1 MAMIDIHI
9 VLPWVYF
16 SVILFILIV
25 VMIFCFTEFALG
37 INYIRAKRRLNGGD
51 EVVPDLLEQLPVVT
65 IQIPIY
71 NEKYVAERAI
81 RSCYDLLYPKEKLQ
95 IQILDDST
103 DETIHISNK
112 IAAEMLAAGYNIT
125 VLHRTNRDGFKAGA
139 LRDAMATVV
148 GDFIAIFDADFLI
161 PTEFLQDTLPY
172 FKDEKIGMVQTR
184 WGHLNESFS
193 LLTKIQSF
201 FIDLHF
207 SVQHTGRNAFGY
219 FINFNGTAGIWRKS
233 CIIDAGGWTPDTLT
247 EDLDLSYRAQMRQW
261 KFKYR
266 EGKPSLSELPAHMS
280 GIKSQQFRWIKG
292 GTQVGLKLFSE
303 LWHSNATFKQKWFG
317 FAHIFSG
324 MTYIFSF
331 ALFILSVPLIV
342 VFKTTF
348 IGQYVPYLSIFMFST
363 LAILFVGGISFFN
376 TKHDI
381 EYKSLT
387 FIWRFMMFLFFTM
400 GLSFNNTLAIM
411 EGLSGK
417 KSDFIRTPKFNLSGR
432 SSINDWAGFS
442 YLSNGLSGQILIEIL
457 LLLYFLFGIGLGI
470 YLQFYH
476 LLPLHVMLVLGYG
489 MIVYYSIKHTLNRL

>member
-1 MAMIDIHI
+1 MSMIDFNI
-9 VLPWVYF
+9 VLPWIYF
-16 SVILFILIV
+16 AVILFILVV
-25 VMIFCFTEFALG
+25 VMVFCFTEFALG
-37 INYIRAKRRLNGGD
+37 INYIQAKKRLKGGA
-51 EVVPDLLEQLPVVT
+51 EMVPAIFHDLPLVT

-81 RSCYDLLYPKEKLQ
+81 RSCYDIVYPKEKLQ

-103 DETIHISNK
+103 DETLHISNT

-125 VLHRTNRDGFKAGA
+125 VLHRKNRDGFKAGA
-139 LRDAMATVV
+139 LRDAMCSVT

-161 PTEFLQDTLPY
+161 PAGFLQDTLPY
-172 FKDEKIGMVQTR
+172 FTDEKIGMVQTR

-219 FINFNGTAGIWRKS
+219 FINFNGTAGIWRKT
-233 CIIDAGGWTPDTLT
+233 CILDAGGWTPDTLT
-247 EDLDLSYRAQMRQW
+247 EDLDLSYRAQMKNW

-266 EGKPSLSELPAHMS
+266 EGTPSLSELPSHMS

-331 ALFILSVPLIV
+331 ALFILSVPLVV
-342 VFKTTF
+342 VFKTTA

-363 LAILFVGGISFFN
+363 LAIMFVGGVSFFH

-400 GLSFNNTLAIM
+400 GLSFNNTIAII

-417 KSDFIRTPKFNLSGR
+417 KSDFIRTPKFNILGKNGAKNWS
-432 SSINDWAGFS
+432 NFA
-442 YLSNGLSGQILIEIL
+442 YLSNGLNGQIIVEML
-457 LLLYFLFGIGLGI
+457 LLLYFTFGIAMGI
-470 YLQFYH
+470 YFQFYH
-476 LLPLHVMLVLGYG
+476 LVPLHIMLVFGYG
-489 MIVYYSIKHTLNRL
+489 MIVYYSVKHALNRP